1 MAHSFT
7 ELHKNLHHDKAV
19 IHEGDIYT
27 YMSQKLTK
35 PYTKHTEKHMPH
47 THTQTT
53 NTKHYTNI
61 SDTSN
66 THTHTHTHTHTMNM
80 HAQLSSSFFLD
91 SYDWANTIR
100 NLNQFLQMK
109 DQNKQ
114 KK

>member
-1 MAHSFT
+1 MKGTYIHTCPQNSQSHIPNT
-7 ELHKNLHHDKAV
+7 LKN
-19 IHEGDIYT
+19 IC
-27 YMSQKLTK
+27 
-35 PYTKHTEKHMPH
+35 H

-66 THTHTHTHTHTMNM
+66 THTHTHTMNM